1 MRWWTACVSHIYI
14 RTIKASSCTLE
25 NVHRTVYPSKSARC
39 DAVRSSKNA
48 SRTTRLT
55 TSVAEMVGVNAL
67 DQSTAPAASGPHFP
81 LRRTL
86 GEYYAQVQHGRGPRS
101 SRKIAQLAGTRLHW
115 HSYAAPPLVLHVRVH
130 RKDYTSELGVFPPWR
145 LTLACSMLC
154 QNVYYVH
161 TRMTPLSKLRRSC
174 DSSTGEA
181 LAFARAL
188 SSASIA

>member
-1 MRWWTACVSHIYI
+1 MYIGKCPPHSVPVKVSTLRRCALLQECLAHDAINHICRRDGRCKRFRPKHCTRCV
-14 RTIKASSCTLE
+14 
-25 NVHRTVYPSKSARC
+25 
-39 DAVRSSKNA
+39 
-48 SRTTRLT
+48 RTTLSAETHTWRVLR
-55 TSVAEMVGVNAL
+55 TSPAWPWPEVEQEDRPTRRNTPPLAL
-67 DQSTAPAASGPHFP
+67 
-81 LRRTL
+81 LRSPT
-86 GEYYAQVQHGRGPRS
+86 
-101 SRKIAQLAGTRLHW
+101 
-115 HSYAAPPLVLHVRVH
+115 AAPPLVLHVRVH